1 MVVMDQHGSE
11 VRKKNY
17 EAAAI
22 AMISMLGCAFFWDCD
37 LFYGQVGGRLQGV
50 KIGWWL
56 LNR

>member
-1 MVVMDQHGSE
+1 MLLMDQHGSE

-22 AMISMLGCAFFWDCD
+22 AMIFYAGLCDSWDCD